1 MFQYFLKVVKNTYKS
16 LDGKTVGFSWPFT
29 SRTLTFSQYKTH
41 QYSASSYERDL
52 ATRSRGKNQDG
63 VDIVHERIGLP
74 GAFFNFE
81 ISPMEVVHIE
91 QRQSWAHFIT
101 S

>member
-1 MFQYFLKVVKNTYKS
+1 MSK
-16 LDGKTVGFSWPFT
+16 
-29 SRTLTFSQYKTH
+29 
-41 QYSASSYERDL
+41 
-52 ATRSRGKNQDG
+52 GKNEDG
-63 VDIVHERIGLP
+63 VDIVHERVGLP

>member
-1 MFQYFLKVVKNTYKS
+1 MFQYFLKVVKSTYKG
-16 LDGKTVGFSWPFT
+16 LDGKTVGFPESFT
-29 SRTLTFSQYKTH
+29 LRALTSSKYKTH

-52 ATRSRGKNQDG
+52 ATRSRGKNEDG
-63 VDIVHERIGLP
+63 VDIVHERVGLP

-91 QRQSWAHFIT
+91 QRQSWAHFVT